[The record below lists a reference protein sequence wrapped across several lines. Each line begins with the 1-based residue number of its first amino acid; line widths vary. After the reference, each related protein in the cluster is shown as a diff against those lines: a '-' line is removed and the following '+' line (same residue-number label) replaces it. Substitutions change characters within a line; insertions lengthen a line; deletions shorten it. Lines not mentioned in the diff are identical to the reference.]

1 MNQLERTVRTG
12 AGTGLRANSLLA
24 AVLMAEIIS
33 PGDDLWVIS
42 GWISDV
48 EVIDNSQCAFDA
60 VLGDTPSTNCR
71 LSQALTLIAAAG
83 ARINVVTRPGP
94 HNEAF
99 VGRLRSMIRDERRLH
114 VVLDPDIHEKTICGR
129 DWMLTGSMNFTVNG
143 LGSSKEQVTYTVDG
157 RGVAQAHLDFAQQW
171 KA

>member
-1 MNQLERTVRTG
+1 MRTG
-12 AGTGLRANSLLA
+12 TRTGLRADSLLA
-24 AVLMAEIIS
+24 AALIAEILS
-33 PGDDLWVIS
+33 PGEDLWVIS

-48 EVIDNSQCAFDA
+48 EVIDNSRGTFDS
-60 VLGDTPSTNCR
+60 VLGELPSTRCR
-71 LSQALTLIAAAG
+71 LSQALALIAAAG
-83 ARINVVTRPGP
+83 ARVNLVTRPGA

-99 VGRLRSMIRDERRLH
+99 VARMRSLVRDEWKLH
-114 VVLDPDIHEKTICGR
+114 VKLDPDIHEKTICGR

-171 KA
+171 RRPAW

>member
-1 MNQLERTVRTG
+1 MNQLERTIRTG
-12 AGTGLRANSLLA
+12 AGTGLHADSLLA

-60 VLGDTPSTNCR
+60 ILSDLPSMNCR
-71 LSQALTLIAAAG
+71 LSQALTLVAAAG

-99 VGRLRSMIRDERRLH
+99 VRRLRSMIPDEQRLH
-114 VVLDPDIHEKTICGR
+114 VVLDPEVHEKTICGR
-129 DWMLTGSMNFTVNG
+129 DWMLTGSMNFTANG
-143 LGSSKEQVTYTVDG
+143 LGNSKEQVTYTVDS

-171 KA
+171 KV